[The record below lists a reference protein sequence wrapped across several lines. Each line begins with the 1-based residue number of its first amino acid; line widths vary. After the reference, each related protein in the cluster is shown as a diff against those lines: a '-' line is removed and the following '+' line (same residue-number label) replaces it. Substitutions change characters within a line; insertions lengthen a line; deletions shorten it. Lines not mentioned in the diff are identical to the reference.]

1 MLHSQF
7 QAKSSIWSPHC
18 GLVSFSSDISI
29 TESIISICGRIIS
42 ATISH
47 SSDAFEPFSITV
59 VYFPASRSERFRF
72 LSTILT
78 DFRSVFSSSPSRSII
93 LGDFNYTYSNA
104 SSSRNRQAPPRKP
117 SSSITFQRGV
127 SQSCID
133 YILSS
138 HDLASSI
145 DFDNCH
151 TSYIQPA
158 WSDHFLISSQ
168 VRPHPASDTSS
179 ASAVG
184 KGSLEMSW
192 HTRCILVSSSEMGT
206 PQIDHCK
213 CRKFVFP
220 TAQGLSQKLNAD
232 PSLHPVLN
240 PQLKIVEAQLA
251 SLQSY
256 HVDTLALRSG
266 IRWRERGKTSA
277 GFLKRSVDSRVS
289 KKLISPLIHP
299 TSLSRCTTKE
309 EMLDAAATFYTDL
322 YSPDAIDPQAIYQ
335 GSTALLDNQG
345 QSTKRRYAEVYF
357 K

>member
-1 MLHSQF
+1 MFHSQF

-29 TESIISICGRIIS
+29 TDSIVSICGRIIS

-104 SSSRNRQAPPRKP
+104 SSSRNRQAPPSWLQYIDDYFLNGVTPPGKP
-117 SSSITFQRGV
+117 SSITFQRGV

-133 YILSS
+133 YILFS

-145 DFDNCH
+145 DFDHCH

-168 VRPHPASDTSS
+168 VRLHPASDASS

-184 KGSLEMSW
+184 KGLWRAHPHLAHNPLFKQLLYKALSKCLGTLDVSLSAAQKWEHLKLTTANVAKSFS
-192 HTRCILVSSSEMGT
+192 R
-206 PQIDHCK
+206 
-213 CRKFVFP
+213 RKAY
-220 TAQGLSQKLNAD
+220 TLSRAEDLLHKKRSGLSQKLNAD

-266 IRWRERGKTSA
+266 IRWRE
-277 GFLKRSVDSRVS
+277 
-289 KKLISPLIHP
+289 
-299 TSLSRCTTKE
+299 
-309 EMLDAAATFYTDL
+309 
-322 YSPDAIDPQAIYQ
+322 
-335 GSTALLDNQG
+335 
-345 QSTKRRYAEVYF
+345 
-357 K
+357 